1 MIVIARYSFPHQA
14 LLAKSSLEVA
24 GIPCFIADE
33 YTINMQ
39 WLYSD
44 AMGGVRLFVEEADV
58 EKALEV
64 LNTDYSEAVDAF
76 VNKPN
81 FKTEL
86 DD

>member
-14 LLAKSSLEVA
+14 LLAKSSLEAA

-44 AMGGVRLFVEEADV
+44 AMGGVRLFVEKADA
-58 EKALEV
+58 EKALEI
-64 LNTDYSEAVDAF
+64 LNTDYSEAVDAI
-76 VNKPN
+76 VNTPRFTTKRDN
-81 FKTEL
+81 
-86 DD
+86 